1 MANTFWLINLSS
13 ENFKISQERSF
24 DIIGFSK
31 KDNKLTNKIDINDN
45 VIFYVYELR
54 SFVGLARV
62 DSKKYYETKKI
73 WNVGNDD
80 EILPYRVKLSS
91 PKILSERKFV
101 SAYEVSPSLSYIKK
115 WAPEDWYLAFIT
127 PVHVISQNDYSIIS
141 NDIENNLD
149 KSKLVKKK
157 GKKSKKKRK
166 V

>member
-13 ENFKISQERSF
+13 ENFNISKERSF

-31 KDNKLTNKIDINDN
+31 KDNKLTNKIDKNDN
-45 VIFYVYELR
+45 VILYVSEWR

-73 WNVGNDD
+73 WNISNDD

-91 PKILSERKFV
+91 PKILSEKHHI
-101 SAYEVSPSLSYIKK
+101 SAYDVSPSLSYVKK
-115 WAPEDWYLAFIT
+115 WAPEDWYLAFIN

-141 NDIENNLD
+141 HDIENNLD
-149 KSKLVKKK
+149 NSKSIKKK
-157 GKKSKKKRK
+157 AKKNKKKRK

>member
-45 VIFYVYELR
+45 VIFYVSELR

>member
-1 MANTFWLINLSS
+1 MS
-13 ENFKISQERSF
+13 
-24 DIIGFSK
+24 
-31 KDNKLTNKIDINDN
+31 
-45 VIFYVYELR
+45 LR

>member
-24 DIIGFSK
+24 DIMGFSK
-31 KDNKLTNKIDINDN
+31 KDNKLTNKIDKNDN
-45 VIFYVYELR
+45 VIFYVSELR
-54 SFVGLARV
+54 SFVGLAKV
-62 DSKKYYETKKI
+62 NSKKYYETKKI
-73 WNVGNDD
+73 WNISNSD
-80 EILPYRVKLSS
+80 EILPYRVKLST
-91 PKILSERKFV
+91 PKILSEKKFV
-101 SAYEVSPSLSYIKK
+101 NAYDVSPSLSYVKK

-149 KSKLVKKK
+149 NSKLLKKKVKKV
-157 GKKSKKKRK
+157 KKKRK